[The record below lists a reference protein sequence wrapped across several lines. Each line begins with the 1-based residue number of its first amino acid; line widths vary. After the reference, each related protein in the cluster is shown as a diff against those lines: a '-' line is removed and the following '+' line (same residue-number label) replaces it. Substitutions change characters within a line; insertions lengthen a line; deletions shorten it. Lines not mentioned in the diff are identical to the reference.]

1 MHRRAGHCTAVFDID
16 GANARCVRQ
25 HHTGIL
31 ILHCK
36 INVFS
41 PLPFPRDARRRFSF
55 GHHCIYPQGLTRTK
69 SVAMMRHLSPI
80 LSTPG
85 RFHSFPA
92 RMRLASSRHPGR
104 SQTPRGSSSRH
115 GDFYQAPKLE
125 FASTVIKAFD
135 DLQCQPASRS
145 RARSAVDS
153 PVEGSVFVLNTS
165 RQRLILSS
173 YIIKTKIHS
182 SCEVEYYYVE
192 THLCKLCVILRS
204 RVLRVVC
211 PHEGYR

>member
-25 HHTGIL
+25 HHTGIM

-41 PLPFPRDARRRFSF
+41 PLPFPRDARRQFSF

-69 SVAMMRHLSPI
+69 SVAMMRDISRPSSL
-80 LSTPG
+80 LLDAFTP
-85 RFHSFPA
+85 
-92 RMRLASSRHPGR
+92 SRHACAWLQAGNPGR

-173 YIIKTKIHS
+173 YIIKT
-182 SCEVEYYYVE
+182 
-192 THLCKLCVILRS
+192 
-204 RVLRVVC
+204 
-211 PHEGYR
+211 